1 MAKSAEELKKLTL
14 EEFQKEAGQFDN
26 NDPSIYN
33 LCRKDYP
40 EILAEIEKE
49 PFTDLLDAGCG
60 TGAVISLLADKYP
73 DKHYTGIDISPNMIE
88 VAKSKSSSNSAFV
101 CGDCEQ
107 LPFDENSFDVITCSM
122 SFHHY
127 PHPEKFFTSCYRVL
141 RPNGRLINKR
151 YDSCTCFSV
160 VCKSCR
166 NTFSPSYREGRCG
179 LLWEK
184 GFGKIL
190 QTIGA

>member
-141 RPNGRLINKR
+141 RPNGRLIIR